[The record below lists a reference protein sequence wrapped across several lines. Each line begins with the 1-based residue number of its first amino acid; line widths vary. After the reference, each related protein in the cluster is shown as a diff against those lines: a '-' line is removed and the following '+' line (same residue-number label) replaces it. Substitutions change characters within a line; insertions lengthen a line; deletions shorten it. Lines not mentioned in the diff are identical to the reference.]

1 MRRPANLLFLA
12 LLIAAL
18 GAALVYRYLRD
29 QQEEL
34 EEAKTKALGSIVE
47 VVVADELIPIGSRIK
62 ESQVKVIRWPK
73 DAEPDGALYKADAAV
88 NRVARV
94 TIQKNQPVV
103 NSYLVTDAAG
113 LLPLLIPEGRRAM
126 SVKVDKVSG
135 VSGFITPNSFVDVLA
150 SGQVERPGGERE
162 ERSKLILQNIKV
174 LAIGTEIEQKD
185 DGAVEV
191 PTVTLL
197 VLPDEA
203 EKLTLATRRDPIR
216 LALRNYRDNSDV
228 ATPGQ
233 SMNELFGRKG
243 GRPARNGK
251 VAPARPSMEI
261 LLGETRTR
269 QSY

>member
-18 GAALVYRYLRD
+18 GAALVYRYLRG
-29 QQEEL
+29 QQDEL
-34 EEAKTKALGSIVE
+34 EEAKTKALGSVVE

-62 ESQVKVIRWPK
+62 DGQVKIVRWPK
-73 DAEPDGALYKADAAV
+73 DAEPDGALYKPDAAV

-94 TIQKNQPVV
+94 TIQKNQPIV
-103 NSYLVTDAAG
+103 NSYLVTEAAG

-150 SGQVERPGGERE
+150 SGQVDRAGERE

-203 EKLTLATRRDPIR
+203 EKLTLATRKDPIR

-228 ATPGQ
+228 STPGL

-243 GRPARNGK
+243 RVARNGK

>member
-18 GAALVYRYLRD
+18 GAALVYRYLRG
-29 QQEEL
+29 QQEAL

-47 VVVADELIPIGSRIK
+47 VVVADELIPIGARIK
-62 ESQVKVIRWPK
+62 EGQVKVVRWPK
-73 DAEPDGALYKADAAV
+73 DAEPDGALYKPEAAI

-94 TIQKNQPVV
+94 AIQKNQPIV
-103 NSYLVTDAAG
+103 NAQLVTDAVG

-150 SGQVERPGGERE
+150 SGQVDRGGGGERE

-203 EKLTLATRRDPIR
+203 EKLTLATRKDPIR

-228 ATPGQ
+228 ATPGL
-233 SMNELFGRKG
+233 SMNELFGRT
-243 GRPARNGK
+243 GRQVKNGK

>member
-18 GAALVYRYLRD
+18 GAALVYRYLRG
-29 QQEEL
+29 QQEQL

-62 ESQVKVIRWPK
+62 DAQIKVVRWPK
-73 DAEPDGALYKADAAV
+73 DAEPDGALYKPDAAV

-94 TIQKNQPVV
+94 AIKKSAYRECATGHRRRRP
-103 NSYLVTDAAG
+103 
-113 LLPLLIPEGRRAM
+113 PLLIPEGRRAM

-150 SGQVERPGGERE
+150 SGQVDRQGERE
-162 ERSKLILQNIKV
+162 DRAKLILQNIKV

-228 ATPGQ
+228 ATPAC
-233 SMNELFGRKG
+233 R
-243 GRPARNGK
+243 
-251 VAPARPSMEI
+251 
-261 LLGETRTR
+261 
-269 QSY
+269 

>member
-18 GAALVYRYLRD
+18 GAALVYRYLRG
-29 QQEEL
+29 QQEAL
-34 EEAKTKALGSIVE
+34 DEAKTRALGSVVE

-62 ESQVKVIRWPK
+62 DSQVKVVRWPK
-73 DAEPDGALYKADAAV
+73 DAEPEGALYKPDAAV

-94 TIQKNQPVV
+94 TIQKNQPIV
-103 NSYLVTDAAG
+103 NSQLVTEAAG

-150 SGQVERPGGERE
+150 SGQVDRAGERE

-228 ATPGQ
+228 ATPGL
-233 SMNELFGRKG
+233 SMNELFGRT
-243 GRPARNGK
+243 GRPVRNGK

>member
-18 GAALVYRYLRD
+18 GAALVYRYLRS

-34 EEAKTKALGSIVE
+34 EEARTKAMGAVVE
-47 VVVADELIPIGSRIK
+47 VVVASEVIPIGSRIK
-62 ESQVKVIRWPK
+62 ESQVKVVRWPR
-73 DAEPDGALYKADAAV
+73 DAEPEGALYKTDAAI

-103 NSYLVTDAAG
+103 NSQLVTETAG

-126 SVKVDKVSG
+126 SVRVDKVSG

-150 SGQVERPGGERE
+150 SGSVDRGGERE
-162 ERSKLILQNIKV
+162 ERGKLILQNIKV

-197 VLPDEA
+197 VLPEEA
-203 EKLTLATRRDPIR
+203 EKLTLATAKNPIR
-216 LALRNYRDNSDV
+216 LALRNYRDTSDV
-228 ATPGQ
+228 TTPGV
-233 SMNELFGRKG
+233 SMSELFGRNGRAVRG
-243 GRPARNGK
+243 GRP
-251 VAPARPSMEI
+251 APARPSMEI

>member
-18 GAALVYRYLRD
+18 GAALVYRYLRG
-29 QQEEL
+29 QQEQL

-47 VVVADELIPIGSRIK
+47 VVVANELIPIGARLKEGQIK
-62 ESQVKVIRWPK
+62 VVRWPK
-73 DAEPDGALYKADAAV
+73 DAEPEGALYKPEAAV

-94 TIQKNQPVV
+94 AIQKNQPIV
-103 NSYLVTDAAG
+103 NSQLVTEAVG

-150 SGQVERPGGERE
+150 SGQIDRAGERE

-197 VLPDEA
+197 LLPDEA
-203 EKLTLATRRDPIR
+203 EKLTLATRKDPIR
-216 LALRNYRDNSDV
+216 LALRNYRDNTDV
-228 ATPGQ
+228 ATPGL

-243 GRPARNGK
+243 RQVQNNGH
-251 VAPARPSMEI
+251 VAPVRPSMEI

>member
-18 GAALVYRYLRD
+18 GAALVYRHLRG
-29 QQEEL
+29 QEDEL
-34 EEAKTKALGSIVE
+34 EEAKTRALGSVVE

-62 ESQVKVIRWPK
+62 ESQVKTVRWPK
-73 DAEPDGALYKADAAV
+73 DAEPDGALYKTDAAI
-88 NRVARV
+88 NRIARV
-94 TIQKNQPVV
+94 TIQKNQPIV
-103 NSYLVTDAAG
+103 NLQLVTEAAG

-135 VSGFITPNSFVDVLA
+135 VSGFITPNSSVDVLA
-150 SGQVERPGGERE
+150 SGKLDGEGDNNE
-162 ERSKLILQNIKV
+162 ERGKLILQNIKV

-203 EKLTLATRRDPIR
+203 EKLTLASRKDPVR

-228 ATPGQ
+228 ATPGT
-233 SMNELFGRKG
+233 SMRDLFGRQH
-243 GRPARNGK
+243 RVVRNGK

>member
-1 MRRPANLLFLA
+1 LLFVA

-18 GAALVYRYLRD
+18 GAALVYRYLRS
-29 QQEEL
+29 QQDEL
-34 EEAKTKALGSIVE
+34 EEAKNKALGSVVE
-47 VVVADELIPIGSRIK
+47 VVVASEVIPIGARIK
-62 ESQVKVIRWPK
+62 ESQVKLVKWPK
-73 DAEPDGALYKADAAV
+73 DAEPDGALYKTDAAV

-94 TIQKNQPVV
+94 TIQRNQPVV
-103 NSYLVTDAAG
+103 NSQLVTEAAG

-150 SGQVERPGGERE
+150 SGQVERTGGERE

-203 EKLTLATRRDPIR
+203 EKLTLATRKDPIR

-228 ATPGQ
+228 ATPGL

-243 GRPARNGK
+243 RQVRNGN